1 MDVWWRR
8 SVDAGL
14 CLAVLVTGVAE
25 VWLPLESRQG
35 DGDPL
40 ATSVQVLIVAA
51 SLWWRRTHPIPTTAV
66 TLAGL
71 CASGLLGFLL
81 FFGQFVPILIAVF
94 SVARYGKGREPW
106 IGAAMAGAAL
116 IYADLFIELLGGLNE
131 MLYHWGVV
139 GVCFAFGRWQSVMA
153 RRAQSS
159 QRRAVAAEVAAAERA
174 AQAVIAE
181 RTRIARE
188 LHDIVAHAMSVMVVQ
203 AGAAEQMVADDPD
216 RVRSTLATIRR
227 TGNGALAEMRR
238 VVTMLRDTDEI
249 GLLSPQPGLS
259 GLQTLV
265 DDARESGLPVEFAV
279 TGAPRALPAG
289 LDLAAFRIVQEAL
302 TNARRHASAA
312 TEVSVGVTF
321 GTDELRIDVRDDGC
335 GSPGTAG
342 TGHGLIGMR
351 ERAALYGGTLQAAPL
366 PERGFAV
373 AAILP
378 LEPA

>member
-8 SVDAGL
+8 TVDAGL
-14 CLAVLVTGVAE
+14 CLTVLVTGLTE
-25 VWLPLESRQG
+25 VWLPLGSRQG

-40 ATSVQVLIVAA
+40 ATSVQVLVVAA

-66 TLAGL
+66 TIAGL
-71 CASGLLGFLL
+71 CASGQLGFLL
-81 FFGQFVPILIAVF
+81 FFGQFVPFLIAVF
-94 SVARYGKGREPW
+94 SVARHGKGREPW
-106 IGAAMAGAAL
+106 IGAAMASAAL
-116 IYADLFIELLGGLNE
+116 IYADLFIELLGGFNE

-139 GVCFAFGRWQSVMA
+139 GVCFAFGRWQSIMA
-153 RRAQSS
+153 RHAQSS
-159 QRRAVAAEVAAAERA
+159 QRRAVAAEVAAAEQA
-174 AQAVIAE
+174 AQAVIEE

-203 AGAAEQMVADDPD
+203 AGAAEQMVTDDPD

-238 VVTMLRDTDEI
+238 VVTMLRDTDEV

-265 DDARESGLPVEFAV
+265 DDARKSGLPVEFAV
-279 TGAPRALPAG
+279 AGAPRALPAG

-302 TNARRHASAA
+302 TNARRHANAA

-321 GTDELRIDVRDDGC
+321 STDKLRIDVRDDGC
-335 GSPGTAG
+335 GRPGTAG

-366 PERGFAV
+366 PDRGFAV
-373 AAILP
+373 AAVLP

>member
-8 SVDAGL
+8 IVDAGL

-40 ATSVQVLIVAA
+40 ATSVQVLVVAA

-66 TLAGL
+66 TIAGL
-71 CASGLLGFLL
+71 CASGQLGFLL
-81 FFGQFVPILIAVF
+81 FLGQFVPFLIAVF
-94 SVARYGKGREPW
+94 SVARHGKGREPW
-106 IGAAMAGAAL
+106 IGAAMASAAL

-131 MLYHWGVV
+131 MLYHWAVV
-139 GVCFAFGRWQSVMA
+139 SLCFAFGRWQSIMA
-153 RRAQSS
+153 RHAQSS
-159 QRRAVAAEVAAAERA
+159 QRRAVAAEVAAAEQA
-174 AQAVIAE
+174 TQAVIEE

-203 AGAAEQMVADDPD
+203 AGAAEQIVTDDPD

-227 TGNGALAEMRR
+227 TGNSALAEMRR
-238 VVTMLRDTDEI
+238 VVTMLRDTDEV

-265 DDARESGLPVEFAV
+265 DDARKSGLPVEFAV
-279 TGAPRALPAG
+279 TGALRALPAG
-289 LDLAAFRIVQEAL
+289 LDLTAFRIVQEAL
-302 TNARRHASAA
+302 TNARRHANAA

-321 GTDELRIDVRDDGC
+321 STDKLRIDVRDDGC
-335 GSPGTAG
+335 GRPDTAG

-366 PERGFAV
+366 PDRGFAV
-373 AAILP
+373 AAVLP

>member
-8 SVDAGL
+8 TVDTGL
-14 CLAVLVTGVAE
+14 CLAVLVTGIAE

-35 DGDPL
+35 DGDPV
-40 ATSVQVLIVAA
+40 ATSAQVLVVAV

-66 TLAGL
+66 ALAGL
-71 CASGLLGFLL
+71 CVSDLLGFLL
-81 FFGQFVPILIAVF
+81 FFGQFVPFMIAVF

-106 IGAAMAGAAL
+106 IGAAMASAVL

-131 MLYHWGVV
+131 MLFHWGAVSI
-139 GVCFAFGRWQSVMA
+139 CFAFGRWQSAMA

-159 QRRAVAAEVAAAERA
+159 QQRAIAAEVAAAEQA
-174 AQAVIAE
+174 AQAIIEE

-188 LHDIVAHAMSVMVVQ
+188 LHDVVAHAMSVMVVQ

-216 RVRSTLATIRR
+216 RVRKALATIRR

-249 GLLSPQPGLS
+249 GLLAPQPGLS

-265 DDARESGLPVEFAV
+265 DDVRESGLPVKFAV

-312 TEVSVGVTF
+312 TEVSVEMKF

-335 GSPGTAG
+335 GNPNTAG
-342 TGHGLIGMR
+342 SGHGLIGMR

-366 PERGFAV
+366 PDRGFAV

-378 LEPA
+378 LEAV